1 MKLKVFGH
9 EQTYLFLT
17 VGAEGEQGHGTVG
30 GAAAGPG
37 WHAVLGGL
45 AGALA
50 AGFTTQGGGQILPH
64 LLPLSLLDVVLGGI
78 LQVGL
83 HLHEQDANITT
94 WEFGIHSLIKSS
106 IC

>member
-1 MKLKVFGH
+1 MKQKVFGN
-9 EQTYLFLT
+9 EKTYLFLT

-37 WHAVLGGL
+37 RHAVLGGL

-50 AGFTTQGGGQILPH
+50 ACFTTQRGGQIRPH

-83 HLHEQDANITT
+83 HLQEQDENITT
-94 WEFGIHSLIKSS
+94 CHFGFTLL
-106 IC
+106 

>member
-1 MKLKVFGH
+1 MFGNEKEH
-9 EQTYLFLT
+9 LFLA

-30 GAAAGPG
+30 SATAGPG
-37 WHAVLGGL
+37 WHAVFGGL

-83 HLHEQDANITT
+83 HLREQDVK
-94 WEFGIHSLIKSS
+94 HYMVSLSLVLAFCIVD
-106 IC
+106 

>member
-1 MKLKVFGH
+1 MTVFGN
-9 EQTYLFLT
+9 EQAYLFLT

-30 GAAAGPG
+30 GAAAGTG

-50 AGFTTQGGGQILPH
+50 AGFTTQGGGQVLPH

-83 HLHEQDANITT
+83 HLHGQDIVNTLEPWI
-94 WEFGIHSLIKSS
+94 
-106 IC
+106 